1 MDKAESFL
9 LKHLLDLDRI
19 ADQRYYTKYSEF
31 LNLAEQNVLISH
43 LQEFRSGY
51 KLFGGYKYSERQ
63 MVAFS
68 SDALSLSCDDFPISC
83 LKITPIN
90 AKFAEDLSHRD
101 VLGSLMN
108 TGIERNVLG
117 DIILQD
123 ENIYV
128 LCLSSISSYIIEE
141 LHKIR
146 HTMVRIEEIPLQD
159 FDYVP
164 SIKECTT
171 SIASNRLDAFIAA
184 VCNLS
189 RQKSTELILSE
200 KVYINGKNVTDYNCK
215 LNQDDIISIRGFGKL
230 IFKGIIGESKKQKLR
245 ISYGL
250 YE

>member
-1 MDKAESFL
+1 MDKTESFL

-19 ADQRYYTKYSEF
+19 ADQRCFTKYSEF

-51 KLFGGYKYSERQ
+51 KLFGGYKCSERQ

-68 SDALSLSCDDFPISC
+68 SDALSLSEDNFPITC

-101 VLGSLMN
+101 ILGSLMN

-117 DIILQD
+117 DIIIQD
-123 ENIYV
+123 GNIYV
-128 LCLSSISSYIIEE
+128 LCLSSISSYIINE

-146 HTMVRIEEIPLQD
+146 HTMVNITEIPLQD

-164 SIKECTT
+164 SIKSCTT
-171 SIASNRLDAFIAA
+171 SIASNRLDAFIAS
-184 VCNLS
+184 VCNL
-189 RQKSTELILSE
+189 
-200 KVYINGKNVTDYNCK
+200 
-215 LNQDDIISIRGFGKL
+215 
-230 IFKGIIGESKKQKLR
+230 
-245 ISYGL
+245 
-250 YE
+250 